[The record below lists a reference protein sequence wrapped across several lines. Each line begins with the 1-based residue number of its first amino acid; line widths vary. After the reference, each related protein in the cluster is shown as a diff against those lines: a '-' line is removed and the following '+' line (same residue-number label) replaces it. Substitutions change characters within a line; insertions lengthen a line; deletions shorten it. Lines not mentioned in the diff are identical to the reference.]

1 MRIICI
7 KDIRR
12 IDGSK
17 GFYLSLED
25 NKDNK
30 DSEATPIEE
39 FSKEDFASLCETYKP
54 CVLDERLYSFA
65 VNYGWLDKQPEVYNR
80 KLPPKG
86 FYNATIIGDL
96 FDVDCVKVGAIVNLL
111 DIKNSD
117 DCSMQNLKGKNY
129 TQYFY
134 NISAV
139 LKIGKYIGFFSTVE
153 PSKEELEEVLNCLA
167 KIRYC
172 GSKPNKKEALWL
184 DSWNN
189 KYLQKK

>member
-7 KDIRR
+7 KNIRR

-25 NKDNK
+25 NKD
-30 DSEATPIEE
+30 SEATPIEKL
-39 FSKEDFASLCETYKP
+39 SKEDFIKICEKYKP
-54 CVLDERLYSFA
+54 FVLDEKLYCYA
-65 VNYGWLDKQPEVYNR
+65 VNHRWLDKQPEVYNE
-80 KLPPKG
+80 KLPPRG

-96 FDVDCVKVGAIVNLL
+96 FDVDCVKVGTIVNLL

-117 DCSMQNLKGKNY
+117 DCSAQSFKDKDY
-129 TQYFY
+129 IQYFY
-134 NISAV
+134 NALAA

-153 PSKEELEEVLNCLA
+153 PSKEELEKVLNCLA